1 MLALD
6 TLKSTLHRVTL
17 PPEQDLFTGVDRMT
31 RARHSIPCFV
41 SPEGPTM
48 VECLPACMDKNR
60 PAKYQPVR
68 WNDYMLM
75 RASVFYED
83 KS

>member
-1 MLALD
+1 MWALD
-6 TLKSTLHRVTL
+6 TLQSTLHRVTL
-17 PPEQDLFTGVDRMT
+17 PPKQDRFTGDDRMT
-31 RARHSIPCFV
+31 RARYSIPYFV

-75 RASVFYED
+75 RASLMYED